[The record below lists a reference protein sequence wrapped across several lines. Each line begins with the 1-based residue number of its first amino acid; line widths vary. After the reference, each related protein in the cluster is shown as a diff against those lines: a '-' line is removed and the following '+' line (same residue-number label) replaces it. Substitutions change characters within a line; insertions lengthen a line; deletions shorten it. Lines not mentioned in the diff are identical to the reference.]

1 MAVVDTLVSGM
12 AIVTV
17 KLWIALELR
26 ILPRLVPIRIGR
38 FPVSTRT
45 ASNMAP
51 VLSRQ
56 HTLA

>member
-1 MAVVDTLVSGM
+1 MALADTLANGM

-17 KLWIALELR
+17 KLTIAVEFS
-26 ILPRLVPIRIGR
+26 ILPRVVPLRIGR

>member
-1 MAVVDTLVSGM
+1 MALADTLANGM

-26 ILPRLVPIRIGR
+26 ILPRVVALRIGR

-45 ASNMAP
+45 ASNMSP

-56 HTLA
+56 HTVA

>member
-1 MAVVDTLVSGM
+1 MVLADMLVSGM

-26 ILPRLVPIRIGR
+26 ILPRVVALRIGR
-38 FPVSTRT
+38 FLVSMRT
-45 ASNMAP
+45 ASNISP
-51 VLSRQ
+51 VLSRP